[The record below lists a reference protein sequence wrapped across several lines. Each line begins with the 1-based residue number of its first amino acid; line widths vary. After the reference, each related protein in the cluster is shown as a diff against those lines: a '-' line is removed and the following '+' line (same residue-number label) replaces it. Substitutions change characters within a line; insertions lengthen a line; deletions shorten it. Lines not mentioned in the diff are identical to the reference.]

1 MTRPPTDGPAMGSVW
16 GRRRLLRRAAL
27 SGLAVLAAPAL
38 GSSATAAAP
47 ARLLVVT
54 ATAGFEHDS
63 IPIAREVLQRLGHES
78 GAYSVT
84 LLPDVAS
91 LVRLGPETL
100 AVHDAVFFAN
110 TSGELPL
117 AAAQKQALLDFVAG
131 GGGFLGSHSASDT
144 LYGWPE
150 YGALVGAYFR
160 EHPWTQPAE
169 VTVEDEAHPLT
180 EGLGASFVIEDEFY
194 VFRTNPR
201 SRVRVLLSLQPAPVG
216 VAGPADFPLSW
227 CARYGAGRSFYTALG
242 HDGATWEDPRLQR
255 HLLAAV
261 RWATGRLAA
270 PSDPLA

>member
-1 MTRPPTDGPAMGSVW
+1 MWD
-16 GRRRLLRRAAL
+16 RRRLFRLAAL
-27 SGLAVLAAPAL
+27 SALAAQ
-38 GSSATAAAP
+38 GAP

-54 ATAGFEHDS
+54 ATSGFEHAS
-63 IPIAREVLQRLGHES
+63 IPVAREVLQRLGHES
-78 GAYSVT
+78 GAYRVT
-84 LLPDVAS
+84 VLPDVAS
-91 LVRLGPETL
+91 LDRLSPETL

-117 AAAQKQALLDFVAG
+117 TATQKHALLDFVAG
-131 GGGFLGSHSASDT
+131 GGGFLGTHSASDT
-144 LYGWPE
+144 LYSWPE
-150 YGALVGAYFR
+150 YGALVGAYFL

-169 VTVEDEAHPLT
+169 VTVEHETHPLT
-180 EGLGASFVIEDEFY
+180 EGLRASFVIEDEFY

-201 SRVRVLLSLQPAPVG
+201 PRARVLLSLLPESVG
-216 VAGPADFPLSW
+216 IAGPADYPLSW

-261 RWATGRLAA
+261 QWATGRLEA